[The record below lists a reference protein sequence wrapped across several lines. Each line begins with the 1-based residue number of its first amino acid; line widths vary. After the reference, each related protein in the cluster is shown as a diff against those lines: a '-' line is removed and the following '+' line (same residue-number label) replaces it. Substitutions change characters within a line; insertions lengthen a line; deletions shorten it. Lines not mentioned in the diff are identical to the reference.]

1 MRRDPVHVVYGG
13 AHLFRA
19 DLAEKLGRL
28 ALRALETHGS
38 PDALGVTQGVW
49 DHVIRKLRTE
59 PVEDYRIDF
68 EDGFGYRSDGEE
80 DEQARRCAAEL
91 LAASQLPALIGLRIK
106 PLTDRSRER
115 ALRTLRLFLEGAA
128 GRLPANFVITLPK
141 ATHPEQVADLVAELP
156 PAIQIELLLETPAA
170 VRDPRSFVHAAQ
182 GRCLAVHFGAYD
194 FLSSLGIPIVDQHLM
209 HPACDSAR
217 DRIRLDLAGTDVRI
231 SDGVT
236 NVLPVGDNSSSIRDA
251 WRLHMRHVRHA
262 LASGFYQGWDV
273 HPAQIPARYAAIY
286 SFFHEHAGAVA
297 ARLRKF
303 LDEAAQ
309 ATLVG
314 SVFDDIATGQGLLS
328 FFVRAWNCG
337 AFTEDEVREQTGL
350 TLDDLRSGW
359 FPDILQRRQ
368 TRAV

>member
-1 MRRDPVHVVYGG
+1 MRRDPIHVVYGG

-19 DLAEKLGRL
+19 GISEKLGRL
-28 ALRALETHGS
+28 GLHALETHGS
-38 PDALGVTQGVW
+38 PESLGITAPVW
-49 DHVIRKLRTE
+49 EHVIRKLKSE

-68 EDGFGYRSDGEE
+68 EDGYGFRSDADE
-80 DEQARRCAAEL
+80 DAEAERCASEL
-91 LAASQLPALIGLRIK
+91 IAADRLPVLIGIRIK
-106 PLTDRSRER
+106 PLSERSRER
-115 ALRTLRLFLEGAA
+115 ALRTLRLFLDRAG

-141 ATHPEQVADLVAELP
+141 AHKPEQVFELIGELP
-156 PAIQIELLLETPAA
+156 DGVPIELLIETPEA
-170 VRDPRSFVHAAQ
+170 VRDPRSFVQAAQ
-182 GRCLAVHFGAYD
+182 GRCVAAHFGAYD
-194 FLSSLGIPIVDQHLM
+194 FLSACGIPVVDQHLL

-217 DRIRLDLAGTDVRI
+217 DRMRLDLAGTGVRI

-236 NVLPVGDNSSSIRDA
+236 NMLPVGEDSTAVVNA

-262 LASGFYQGWDV
+262 LANGFYQGWDV
-273 HPAQIPARYAAIY
+273 HPAQIPARYAAVY
-286 SFFHEHAGAVA
+286 SFFHEHAGAVG

-314 SVFDDIATGQGLLS
+314 RVFDDIATGQGLLT

-337 AFTEDEVREQTGL
+337 AFTENEVRERTGL

-368 TRAV
+368 PAGV

>member
-28 ALRALETHGS
+28 ALRSLETHGS
-38 PDALGVTQGVW
+38 PEALGITPAVW
-49 DHVIRKLRTE
+49 DHVVRKLSTE

-68 EDGFGYRSDGEE
+68 EDGFGYRSDAEE
-80 DEQARRCAAEL
+80 DEQARRCASEL
-91 LAASQLPALIGLRIK
+91 LAASRLPALVGIRIK
-106 PLTDRSRER
+106 PFSQRSRER
-115 ALRTLRLFLEGAA
+115 SLRTLRFFLDGAA
-128 GRLPANFVITLPK
+128 GSLPENFVVTLPK
-141 ATHPEQVADLVAELP
+141 ASHPHQVADLIRELP
-156 PAIQIELLLETPAA
+156 PGMRIELLLETPAA
-170 VRDPRSFVHAAQ
+170 VRDPRSFVEAAQ
-182 GRCLAVHFGAYD
+182 GRCVAVHLGAYD

-217 DRIRLDLAGTDVRI
+217 DRMRLEFAGSDVRI

-236 NVLPVGDNSSSIRDA
+236 NLLPVGDNSDAIRDA

-262 LASGFYQGWDV
+262 LFSGFYQGWDV

-286 SFFHEHAGAVA
+286 SFFHEHAAAVGV
-297 ARLRKF
+297 RLRKF

-309 ATLVG
+309 ATVVG
-314 SVFDDIATGQGLLS
+314 SVFDDIATGQGLLT
-328 FFVRAWNCG
+328 FFIRAWNCG
-337 AFTEDEVREQTGL
+337 AFTEDEVLGQTGL
-350 TLDDLRSGW
+350 TIDDLRSGW

-368 TRAV
+368 SRAV